1 MGSGI
6 PAFQVFPHIKMSPG
20 VIWSFSSSSLRFCK
34 GEFLKRTIPPSC
46 SSNGLFFRQLFISTS
61 SAGNR
66 FRQPEGKHDISPQNA
81 TPVDNQVLYR
91 FKWMKHIRFI
101 SRVKILHVAL
111 MTSFTCPIT
120 YWYFCGDISL
130 NSFICA
136 LTGAAG
142 TTAGF
147 VALSYFFRR
156 IIGEL
161 SFHEATQQV
170 TISSLTFWGNRR
182 NRTFHLESLVPISDS
197 GIDVKNLFHTLEVY
211 GLKDSGKEVY
221 LLNLRHC
228 KIFDG
233 KFFSVTGLPRDVIS
247 QVESAFSP
255 KNATR

>member
-1 MGSGI
+1 MSLGI
-6 PAFQVFPHIKMSPG
+6 MS
-20 VIWSFSSSSLRFCK
+20 SFSSSTLRFCK
-34 GEFLKRTIPPSC
+34 GYFLWRRIPLNYST
-46 SSNGLFFRQLFISTS
+46 NVLFLRKIFISTS
-61 SAGNR
+61 SAVNR
-66 FRQPEGKHDISPQNA
+66 FCQPEGKHYVSPQNI
-81 TPVDNQVLYR
+81 TPNDNQVLYR

-101 SRVKILHVAL
+101 SRVKILHVAF

-120 YWYFCGDISL
+120 YWYLCGDISL

-136 LTGAAG
+136 VTGATG

-182 NRTFHLESLVPISDS
+182 NRTFHLESFVPISDS
-197 GIDVKNLFHTLEVY
+197 GIDLNNFFHTLEVY
-211 GLKDSGKEVY
+211 GCKDNRKESY
-221 LLNLRHC
+221 LLNFRHC

-233 KFFSVTGLPRDVIS
+233 KFFTVTGLPKDIIG
-247 QVESAFSP
+247 QGESAFSP
-255 KNATR
+255 KNVSR